1 MGYDPT
7 SAPSPAR
14 SERIYAQQVRMLYES
29 APISQAGTLLVAAI
43 LAWSEWG
50 KSDHLMILV
59 WLLSLTTIAIGRL
72 LLTLAYR
79 GAQAGQLEKA
89 GMWSLLFVGCAALA
103 GAAWGCAGI
112 YLLPLPDL
120 VSHLMVIFAL
130 GGMAASGVGYL
141 APVASAYIA
150 FSAPMLLPVIVR
162 LLLQSDPTLFKMGIV
177 SVAYLVVMT
186 FLAWRTHRT
195 IKTILTLQH
204 QNEDL
209 VEHLESSNA
218 KLSAEV
224 LDRKTAQRTLGES
237 VSVLQA
243 TLDATAE
250 GILVLD
256 FAGQLV
262 SYNRR
267 FLDMW
272 KVPEELL
279 DSKRAEILLHHL
291 ANQLREPEVFLA
303 RVRELYRTKSEE
315 PRVRLEFNDGKI
327 FERLS
332 VPYSVDGAAV
342 GRVWTFQVATER
354 RGSTRV

>member
-1 MGYDPT
+1 MDYDPT

-14 SERIYAQQVRMLYES
+14 SRRIYAQQVGMLYDS
-29 APISQAGTLLVAAI
+29 APISQTGALLVAGVV
-43 LAWSEWG
+43 AWSEWER
-50 KSDHLMILV
+50 SDHMVILA
-59 WLLSLTTIAIGRL
+59 WLLSLTTITIGRL

-79 GAQAGQLEKA
+79 AQARQPEKA
-89 GMWSLLFVGCAALA
+89 GMWSLLFIGSAALA

-112 YLLPLPDL
+112 YLLPMPDL
-120 VSHLMVIFAL
+120 NAHLMVIFAL
-130 GGMAASGVGYL
+130 GGMAAGGVGYL
-141 APVASAYIA
+141 APVSSAYIA
-150 FSAPMLLPVIVR
+150 FSAPMLMPVVAR
-162 LLLQSDPTLFKMGIV
+162 LLLQPDPTLFKMGIV
-177 SVAYLVVMT
+177 STAYLVVMV

-204 QNEDL
+204 QNDNL
-209 VEHLESSNA
+209 VEHLESVNTR
-218 KLSAEV
+218 LSAEV

-243 TLDATAE
+243 TLNATAE

-332 VPYSVDGAAV
+332 VPYSVDGTAV

>member
-1 MGYDPT
+1 MVNTFSIPVLT
-7 SAPSPAR
+7 LIMLSPVIGAVVIALLPKDK
-14 SERIYAQQVRMLYES
+14 SEVIKTVALAS
-29 APISQAGTLLVAAI
+29 SLVA
-43 LAWSEWG
+43 L
-50 KSDHLMILV
+50 
-59 WLLSLTTIAIGRL
+59 LLSF
-72 LLTLAYR
+72 
-79 GAQAGQLEKA
+79 
-89 GMWSLLFVGCAALA
+89 FVLA
-103 GAAWGCAGI
+103 G
-112 YLLPLPDL
+112 YNRD
-120 VSHLMVIFAL
+120 L
-130 GGMAASGVGYL
+130 GGFQFTEQSTWIPSLGIGYH
-141 APVASAYIA
+141 VAIDG